1 MSKNKQSRTPTR
13 NLSREDSGQEMMF
26 LNGGSSLQP
35 PPMPGAGVV
44 GIEVGAAD
52 AASPVDPSKAK
63 AKSGMV
69 NEASATVLHV
79 PDLPERQRWDN
90 KLQFM
95 LSAIGYS
102 VGLGNVWRFP
112 YLCQQNGGGNNTLSH
127 RPMTGLPCLNDSND
141 QQLLRLLMEANESP
155 PTGPSFH

>member
-26 LNGGSSLQP
+26 LNGGNSLQP
-35 PPMPGAGVV
+35 PSLPGAGVV
-44 GIEVGAAD
+44 GIELGAAD
-52 AASPVDPSKAK
+52 AASPADPSKAK
-63 AKSGMV
+63 GKSGMV

-90 KLQFM
+90 KCQFM

-112 YLCQQNGGGNNTLSH
+112 YLCQQNGGGNNTLGH
-127 RPMTGLPCLNDSND
+127 GPMTALRCQNYSND
-141 QQLLRLLMEANESP
+141 NC
-155 PTGPSFH
+155 FIY